1 MNKDAVKVL
10 LVDDTPAN
18 LTALEALLR
27 RSDIDLV
34 SARSGAEALEHCL
47 VQDFSLALID
57 VQMPEMDGF
66 ELAELM
72 RGTERTKTVPI
83 IFVTAGPRDQER
95 TFKGYETGAVDF
107 LYKPIDPQI
116 LSSKVNVFVE
126 LAQQRRQ
133 LVQALQLNEMFVGI
147 LGHDLR
153 NPLSA
158 LVAGIELLTLRLEG
172 DRNLEALGRMRSS
185 ARRMQSMINEL
196 LDLTSARL
204 GPGLGLA
211 RARQQV
217 DLRELLSRAI
227 DELRVVHKREF
238 VFDGPESCITTG
250 DPDRLLQLFSN
261 LLGNAITLGSPD
273 TPVTVRVAR
282 CEQEAVVE
290 VHIHGQI
297 PGELVSTLFEPFRGS
312 RNRSGGLGL
321 GLFIAREIARAHG
334 GEITL
339 VSSDGSGTLFAVK
352 LPQNQAA
359 TIPVSRSA

>member
-1 MNKDAVKVL
+1 MNIDPVKIL
-10 LVDDTPAN
+10 MVDDTPAN
-18 LTALEALLR
+18 LSALEALLR
-27 RSDIDLV
+27 RSDIELV

-47 VQDFSLALID
+47 VHEFSLALVD

-72 RGTERTKTVPI
+72 RGAERTKGVPI
-83 IFVTAGPRDQER
+83 IFVTAGARDQQR

-158 LVAGIELLTLRLEG
+158 LVAGIELLTLRLQG
-172 DRNLEALGRMRSS
+172 DRNLDALDRMRSS
-185 ARRMQSMINEL
+185 ANRMQSMINEL
-196 LDLTSARL
+196 LDLTNARL

-217 DLRELLSRAI
+217 DLRELLSHAI

-238 VFDGPESCITTG
+238 ALTGPDTCVTTG

-261 LLGNAITLGSPD
+261 LFANAITHGKPD
-273 TPVTVRVAR
+273 TAVTVRIAR
-282 CEQEAVVE
+282 CDQEAVIE
-290 VHIHGQI
+290 VHNHGQI
-297 PGELVSTLFEPFRGS
+297 PRELVSTLFEPFRGS
-312 RNRSGGLGL
+312 RARSGGLGL

-334 GEITL
+334 GDVTL
-339 VSSDGSGTLFAVK
+339 VSSDGSGTVFAVR
-352 LPQNQAA
+352 LPQNAA
-359 TIPVSRSA
+359 DAVPVSRSA